1 VERLSQLVESPW
13 PFLGAPAEMVAHRMN
28 VINLAA
34 NIDTRIQKM
43 YEVRMEGGRQY
54 TTVQGRDRAVHG
66 GTGTTYSGVVGNEV
80 LQAGPQCDGLCP
92 HPVPSNPTSPTP
104 AWPFVHV
111 CPALSCLQVIECD
124 IAPQVASR
132 GVGIAPYKGRHS
144 QGSGGEA
151 AADIYRQA
159 AAGDAGPSTSSL
171 PSSGGCMSAL
181 CGALGQE
188 PGRQERQAGCA
199 VLLSAVCGPH
209 ASRACILSCQ
219 LVL

>member
-1 VERLSQLVESPW
+1 MVVREQHIQELS
-13 PFLGAPAEMVAHRMN
+13 A
-28 VINLAA
+28 
-34 NIDTRIQKM
+34 TRCC
-43 YEVRMEGGRQY
+43 RQA
-54 TTVQGRDRAVHG
+54 RNA
-66 GTGTTYSGVVGNEV
+66 
-80 LQAGPQCDGLCP
+80 DGLRP

-104 AWPFVHV
+104 AWPFVPV
-111 CPALSCLQVIECD
+111 CPALPCLQVIECD

-181 CGALGQE
+181 CGALGQD
-188 PGRQERQAGCA
+188 PGRQQRQAGRLCCSRLCVA
-199 VLLSAVCGPH
+199 HLHPGP

-219 LVL
+219 LVR